1 MDHGTP
7 LSDSPELSPSFS
19 IEHAKQYVFVLLRH
33 RWLMAVVFVGIFA
46 VACVGTLLQTPQFKA
61 TALVRIDRGRINL
74 VQDTTVD
81 DSRLGFREFYGT
93 QRRVLSS
100 RTLAQRTL
108 DQLDAWGHP
117 LLLKTGDLDGTS
129 ESGRDKQTE
138 RLLKMQKVT
147 HVRDTQLIEVNF
159 NTPDPGFSR
168 DLTNALVREYIAYN
182 VEAESGVARNTSSFI
197 REQIEK
203 LQREIY
209 ETEML
214 LQRYGEQQ
222 DVSLEQSDDI
232 VAQQLSDLH
241 HELTQAQ
248 SELAATEARYVS
260 LRQSDPAS
268 SPEVFNNR
276 TIQEL
281 RQEGGRLS
289 KQYAE
294 LGAKYQPGW
303 PEMKRL
309 ERAIEEVDNLL
320 AVETRGLAE
329 KLRASARTS
338 YQEAQNRVS
347 LLKKTLEQQRA
358 ETRDIN
364 SRTSDY
370 QRIRVELE
378 SQQAMLQQLTRR
390 EGETGL
396 SAELEE
402 HQQVNVQIV
411 EEAVLPRSPYKPN
424 LPLNLLAG
432 VLAAMV
438 LAPAIAFF
446 VNFWDTVVRNSEDLR
461 RYASAPCLVTIPHL
475 VREKQIANGN
485 GGRLLPPSNGRSHST
500 ALAQRPASLNRA
512 SKLTTN
518 GPDKSALLERFK
530 FLRNALLMSSP
541 GNPPKSVLLTSG
553 SEKEG
558 KSFVSSNIAASF
570 AQLGSRVLL
579 IDADLRR
586 PCVHK
591 FFRVKN
597 TVGLTNVIIGQ
608 QSLEDGCI
616 QETQV
621 PNLYVLLA
629 GSRTPSPAEL
639 LGSRAMQDVLKRC
652 CELFDFVVIDSAPL
666 FPVVDSHTLAS
677 MTDKVMLVARSGS
690 TQGPAVQDALEILER
705 SHGNVAGVV
714 LNDVDLMDFA
724 QSYYYRHYS
733 YSYAPESRYRTPA

>member
-1 MDHGTP
+1 MRHGTP
-7 LSDSPELSPSFS
+7 LSDNPELSPGLS
-19 IEHAKQYVFVLLRH
+19 IEHAKEYVFVLLRH
-33 RWLMAVVFVGIFA
+33 RWLMAVVFAGILA
-46 VACVGTLLQTPQFKA
+46 VTCVGTLLQTPLFKA
-61 TALVRIDRGRINL
+61 TALVRIDRGKINL
-74 VQDTTVD
+74 VQDTTTD
-81 DSRLGFREFYGT
+81 DARLGFREFYGT
-93 QRRVLSS
+93 QRRVLTS

-117 LLLKTGDLDGTS
+117 LLVSADDLDVTS
-129 ESGRDKQTE
+129 ESGRDKQID
-138 RLLKMQKVT
+138 RLLKMLMVT
-147 HVRDTQLIEVNF
+147 HVRETQLIEATF
-159 NTPDPGFSR
+159 ITPDPDFSR
-168 DLTNALVREYIAYN
+168 DLANALVREYIAYS

-203 LQREIY
+203 LQREIL
-209 ETEML
+209 EKEMQ

-248 SELAATEARYVS
+248 SKLAAAEARYVS

-268 SPEVFNNR
+268 APEVFNNQ

-281 RQEGGRLS
+281 RQERGRLS

-309 ERAIEEVDNLL
+309 KRAIEEVDNRV
-320 AVETRGLAE
+320 AIETQGLAE

-338 YQEAQNRVS
+338 FREAQNRVG

-358 ETRDIN
+358 ETRDID
-364 SRTSDY
+364 SRTGDY

-378 SQQAMLQQLTRR
+378 SRQAMLQQLTRR

-396 SAELEE
+396 SAELSERQ
-402 HQQVNVQIV
+402 HVNVQVV
-411 EEAVLPRSPYKPN
+411 EEAVLPRSPFKPN

-438 LAPAIAFF
+438 LAPGIAFF
-446 VNFWDTVVRNSEDLR
+446 VNFWDTAVRNSEDLR
-461 RYASAPCLVTIPHL
+461 RYASAPCLVTIPHFA
-475 VREKQIANGN
+475 REKQIVNGN
-485 GGRLLPPSNGRSHST
+485 GGRLSPPSSGRSHSS
-500 ALAQRPASLNRA
+500 ALAHRPTRLNGTGG
-512 SKLTTN
+512 LTSN
-518 GPDKSALLERFK
+518 GTDSSVLLERFK

-558 KSFVSSNIAASF
+558 KSFVSSNVASSF
-570 AQLGSRVLL
+570 AQLGNRVLL
-579 IDADLRR
+579 IDADLRK
-586 PCVHK
+586 PSVHK
-591 FFRVKN
+591 FFGVKN
-597 TVGLTNVIIGQ
+597 SGGLTNVIIGQ

-616 QETQV
+616 QETHH

-666 FPVVDSHTLAS
+666 FPVVDSHVLAS
-677 MTDKVMLVARSGS
+677 IADKVMLVARSGS
-690 TQGPAVQDALEILER
+690 TQGPAVQDALEVLER

-733 YSYAPESRYRTPA
+733 YTYAPESRFRTPA